1 MRKHYEKLGIPLV
14 PREPLDGQS
23 SAHTLELPSDH
34 PANPLASSS
43 ALASADPS
51 ASHAC
56 GSGGSAC
63 SAASVAG
70 MHPDTSVSAS
80 SCEKRPREPL
90 KDKQESH
97 PETRRSKDA
106 PRKDAPHPK
115 CAPPS
120 KGGGFSPS
128 TRDPPLEA
136 LAETATS
143 PPRSGA
149 PTHGHPMHPIPSGG
163 GASWLSRGMSVEVR
177 MAEDGLCGS
186 MYKASVVKLGEL
198 KALVEFHSFNA
209 GENGKK
215 ATQLLKEWVEHS
227 RLQPLPPPI
236 PPDFFVRLQPGDLV
250 DMWYDHGWWEVEV
263 IEKIPGKTPG
273 RSGAGSVDWFDFE
286 VYAHMYS
293 KRRRVPMS
301 RVRPHWVWEGVI
313 DDRKCW
319 RASAPSGL
327 EGFEHASPKMI
338 NPQAKKGAKSAK
350 KSKSANGK
358 HASVGGGATTQGGGA
373 TTQGGGATTHEGSPS
388 SSKPLSLVTSAGG
401 HALVGGG
408 ALPRSKDARLREE
421 IRQAEQVR
429 EHL

>member
-1 MRKHYEKLGIPLV
+1 
-14 PREPLDGQS
+14 
-23 SAHTLELPSDH
+23 
-34 PANPLASSS
+34 
-43 ALASADPS
+43 
-51 ASHAC
+51 
-56 GSGGSAC
+56 
-63 SAASVAG
+63 
-70 MHPDTSVSAS
+70 
-80 SCEKRPREPL
+80 
-90 KDKQESH
+90 
-97 PETRRSKDA
+97 
-106 PRKDAPHPK
+106 
-115 CAPPS
+115 
-120 KGGGFSPS
+120 
-128 TRDPPLEA
+128 
-136 LAETATS
+136 
-143 PPRSGA
+143 
-149 PTHGHPMHPIPSGG
+149 MHPIPSGG

-273 RSGAGSVDWFDFE
+273 RTGAGSVDWFDFE

-358 HASVGGGATTQGGGA
+358 HASVGGDILG
-373 TTQGGGATTHEGSPS
+373 EKFEP
-388 SSKPLSLVTSAGG
+388 PE
-401 HALVGGG
+401 ALDT
-408 ALPRSKDARLREE
+408 DAPGF
-421 IRQAEQVR
+421 
-429 EHL
+429 